1 MAFPDNAQAEYGM
14 LQHRCTTPGCFELSF
29 SGVCE
34 RCSEGETPLRRGPV
48 TARDLYFSKVYGGR
62 DAEVTRY
69 RLDHQ
74 SSANRN
80 ASQSAMSRF

>member
-1 MAFPDNAQAEYGM
+1 M
-14 LQHRCTTPGCFELSF
+14 LQHRCSTPGCFELSF
-29 SGVCE
+29 SGLCQ

-74 SSANRN
+74 LPVGLSGSHSAV
-80 ASQSAMSRF
+80 SRF

>member
-1 MAFPDNAQAEYGM
+1 M

-29 SGVCE
+29 NGVCE

-74 SSANRN
+74 SPANRN
-80 ASQSAMSRF
+80 ASQGAVSRF

>member
-1 MAFPDNAQAEYGM
+1 MAFPDNAEAEQGM
-14 LQHRCTTPGCFELSF
+14 LQHRCSTPGCFELSF
-29 SGVCE
+29 SGLCQ

-74 SSANRN
+74 LPAGLSGSHSAV
-80 ASQSAMSRF
+80 SRF

>member
-1 MAFPDNAQAEYGM
+1 MFH
-14 LQHRCTTPGCFELSF
+14 HRCTTPGCFELLQFGSL
-29 SGVCE
+29 CQ
-34 RCSEGETPLRRGPV
+34 RCREGETPQRRGPV

-74 SSANRN
+74 AQA
-80 ASQSAMSRF
+80 ASHHNQGAASRF